1 MINIAHR
8 KGDMDTV
15 QKIMDVDV
23 NKFNSKN
30 PEYEIEVDDVYN
42 SILKQTELRKSAQAG
57 VNLTEKYARLM
68 QEAVDNLQKSLERP
82 EK

>member
-30 PEYEIEVDDVYN
+30 PEYEIEVDDVFN
-42 SILKQTELRKSAQAG
+42 SILKQTELRESAQAG
-57 VNLTEKYARLM
+57 VNLTEKNARLM
-68 QEAVDNLQKSLERP
+68 QEAVDNLKKSLERP